1 MPLGSKPCWRETGNL
16 VTVQPDPAQAKP
28 CLHVSPL
35 QNGMLQ
41 LTLGP
46 VAFILFSMMNTCGET
61 VTNPLILIF
70 LLLESCGFS
79 E

>member
-46 VAFILFSMMNTCGET
+46 VAFS
-61 VTNPLILIF
+61 IF
-70 LLLESCGFS
+70 YDEYLWRNCDKSIDPNIFIVGVLWLL
-79 E
+79 